1 MEFQQVMQQIN
12 KKQIDP
18 IYTVVGSENYLKNQF
33 MEGLF
38 QQLGGIDVLD
48 ISRIDLQEV
57 TMNDVLDEAEMFSF
71 FSDYRVL
78 IVSNATFLN
87 SQSKNKLSDSEQKR
101 LLGYL
106 ENPNQASI
114 LIFNV
119 ENPSLDKRK

>member
-71 FSDYRVL
+71 SL
-78 IVSNATFLN
+78 IIECSSCRMRPFKFA
-87 SQSKNKLSDSEQKR
+87 K
-101 LLGYL
+101 
-106 ENPNQASI
+106 
-114 LIFNV
+114 
-119 ENPSLDKRK
+119 